1 MNKEE
6 KLMNKKILILILLL
20 SVISVS
26 CFFLGLIC
34 PGITTICPRITT
46 NKTIITEINS
56 LERDLRIEKMI
67 KTYSETQMSYMD
79 EDLANTTLDEHERL
93 ICLVNKKDVQQ
104 SIKES
109 ERRIEK
115 LTKKINKRYERLRNR
130 NPEFKGASNY

>member
-6 KLMNKKILILILLL
+6 KLMKQKIHILLI

-34 PGITTICPRITT
+34 PGVTTICPRITT

-56 LERDLRIEKMI
+56 LENELITEKNL
-67 KTYSETQMSYMD
+67 KTFFETQMSYMD
-79 EDLANTTLDEHERL
+79 EDLANTELDEHKRL
-93 ICLVNKKDVQQ
+93 MSFANKKVLEQRL
-104 SIKES
+104 KES

>member
-1 MNKEE
+1 MKQ
-6 KLMNKKILILILLL
+6 KIHILLI

-34 PGITTICPRITT
+34 PGVTTICPRITT

-56 LERDLRIEKMI
+56 LEKELSTEKNL
-67 KTYSETQMSYMD
+67 KTFFETQMSYMD
-79 EDLANTTLDEHERL
+79 KDLANTKLDEHKRL
-93 ICLVNKKDVQQ
+93 MSFANKKVLEQRL
-104 SIKES
+104 KES

-130 NPEFKGASNY
+130 NPEFK

>member
-6 KLMNKKILILILLL
+6 KLMNEKILILL
-20 SVISVS
+20 ISVS

-34 PGITTICPRITT
+34 PGITTICPRIIT

-56 LERDLRIEKMI
+56 LENELSTEKNL
-67 KTYSETQMSYMD
+67 KTFFETQMSYMD
-79 EDLANTTLDEHERL
+79 EDLANTELDEHKRL
-93 ICLVNKKDVQQ
+93 MSFANKKVLEQRL
-104 SIKES
+104 KES

>member
-1 MNKEE
+1 MKQ
-6 KLMNKKILILILLL
+6 KIHILLI

-34 PGITTICPRITT
+34 PGVTTICPRITT

-56 LERDLRIEKMI
+56 LENELSTEKNL
-67 KTYSETQMSYMD
+67 KTFFETQMSYMD
-79 EDLANTTLDEHERL
+79 EDLANTELDEHKRL
-93 ICLVNKKDVQQ
+93 MSFANKKVLEQRL
-104 SIKES
+104 KES

-130 NPEFKGASNY
+130 NPEFK

>member
-1 MNKEE
+1 
-6 KLMNKKILILILLL
+6 
-20 SVISVS
+20 
-26 CFFLGLIC
+26 
-34 PGITTICPRITT
+34 
-46 NKTIITEINS
+46 
-56 LERDLRIEKMI
+56 
-67 KTYSETQMSYMD
+67 MSYMD